1 LPVID
6 ATQNSGVSVWDI
18 TVRSGNPLTGTDKPG
33 RVFVDYLAQI
43 TGGNGAGYLVYSPLY
58 AVTIDGYV
66 YRIDMNGLD
75 PNGYIFYGNRVGYLG
90 PDHKTPLYHDVVY
103 PDNTLSSPAGGVLL
117 SPATAKIFFNDP
129 RSASDLPASILP
141 TPITPS
147 INNVAYNGS
156 AYGNTGYQPVGGT
169 FTYTGNVGGIS
180 EIIISRDGVDFTP
193 DLPTNRRVLSESYLG
208 SNSIIWDGK
217 DNQGNY
223 FPVGNNYLYK
233 VLFHAGEYHFPLLDA
248 ENSPNGGPEITLLN
262 PLGGVCP
269 FNINCHTAFYDDRGY
284 RVSTG
289 VEVGTVGVTLPG
301 DANGVNPPATN
312 HSDQTNGF
320 DTSSSQ
326 RAFGNGTG
334 NGFGNWKALDLWTY
348 FPVTAI
354 QDSLNVINPPGCSPS
369 PIATWDFGS
378 SNTNPS
384 TNNTDGTPT
393 ITSVSVTGPGFTA
406 GGNPDPGISY
416 TNWPNPFDSAFYV
429 QFKLSTEGFY
439 QLGASFHTSRND
451 INGPASLS
459 FFYSSDGSTFTQDGS
474 THGVSTVWANYSHD
488 LSLKTSLN
496 NDANTA
502 FRFVAFEGSSTSS
515 ALRLDNVTITG
526 CQFSSGL
533 SLTKSANPTTFT
545 AAGQTIA
552 YTFTLTNSG
561 LTPLLA
567 PFAVN
572 DPEITVF
579 CPNVNTVGDLD
590 SVLDRG
596 ESLPC
601 TGTRNITAGDVS
613 AGLHTNTATA
623 SAFFG
628 GSSVTSN
635 TASSTVTLLRT
646 PTITTAIHDASHGVV
661 TSVDVGSTVHDSV
674 YITGSGATPTGPVT
688 FSYFT
693 NGTCTA
699 PAAGT
704 SSTFTLSGGTVDGT
718 TFTQTPAIVG
728 SYSFQATYSGD
739 ANYLSGTSLCEL
751 LTVGKASPS
760 ITTTASPAS
769 GTVGVAVT
777 PGDNA
782 VMTGYNPTGS
792 VTLTLYSDGS
802 CTTSVMSGSGTIRG
816 GAASWALLSPWTP
829 TAVGT
834 YYWKASYAGDS
845 NNNGFTT
852 TCGTSGPANEQIVIG
867 KASATLTTTAT
878 GSVTVGANITDT
890 AHLGGG
896 YTPTG
901 TITYDVFA
909 PGDTTCSTPISVG
922 TGKSVSGAGD
932 YTSDGYTTT
941 SAGDYRW
948 IAHYSGDANNN
959 TVSTA
964 CNDAGE
970 TSTAGKASPTIGT
983 IPGSGGSIGVT
994 LTDTATLTGGY
1005 NPTGSVTFKLFPP
1018 TDATCS
1024 GVAAYTY
1031 TDGTAPFAAPGFA
1044 SNAVGTWHW
1053 TADYSGDPNN
1063 NATSSACAD
1072 ETAVV
1077 TTATLTI
1084 GTTLSSSSI
1093 SVGGSVSDSSG
1104 LTGATSD
1111 AGGTVTYTVYTNSLC
1126 TLGAQSAGT
1135 KAVTAGVVPDSDSLT
1150 FNSAGTYYWKA
1161 VYSGDLNNDPASST
1175 CTDETL
1181 TVGTLSP
1188 TITTSIYDE
1197 TNEKSDVT
1205 LVDTGVTVHDLATVS
1220 INAVGLPAPT
1230 GTVSF
1235 SFYSTIDCTG
1245 AMSVDLDHALV
1256 GGVAQSTSHGPL
1268 TAGAYSFLTHYNGD
1282 VNYSTADS
1290 ACEPLTVSAQGLF
1303 DPPFGMKSVD
1313 AAGLP
1318 VLTWTMVWI
1327 NNQNH
1332 VPIVAAVHDP
1342 IPSGS
1347 TYVVG
1352 SLVCTPSGISSTVPV
1367 PPSIDGCYF
1376 EAPSGTYPLGRIV
1389 WTGVISD
1396 DFGATNA
1403 ATALNEMTI
1412 TFQVTVDE
1420 GIKRVSNTATID
1432 SDLNGNGN
1440 TTDPGEQRV
1449 FTARASWGEPTIP
1462 STGFA
1467 PGQPTVLTALQEEY
1481 KGFGDFNLEVPSLGI
1496 NVPIVGVPEV
1506 SRIWDVSWLGQ
1517 EAGWL
1522 AGSAFPTW
1530 NGNSV
1535 LTAHVYD
1542 AFGKP
1547 GPFVNVSKLTWGDKV
1562 IIDAWGTQYTYE
1574 VREVLQVNPDDVS
1587 AMMKHQTSPWLTLVT
1602 CRDYDESLDSYLYR
1616 VLIRAVLVGVK

>member
-1 LPVID
+1 VIISYRKQSKNRSLLRSIKNKLMGFIGITFLPSKPSSSYIRFVRTGFLLLIVFALLFSGVQSVQGEGSGNLYPQPPNGKRALTEWRITTTAGLYRRTFFRVYALEGEYILMGSSGMGLGLGDIVLYQEGLISSSQIAPATLAGITPTYRCSTNGGLGVLRVTGSPASTRPMELQGATRNGGTDGGYIPCVYQVPAGGTGTYWIAMYGPDGPGADRDGAAGTINLPVID

-18 TVRSGNPLTGTDKPG
+18 TVRTSDPQTGADKPG

-43 TGGNGAGYLVYSPLY
+43 TGGNGAGFQVYSSLY

-66 YRIDMNGLD
+66 YRIDMNALD
-75 PNGYIFYGNRVGYLG
+75 PNGFIFYGNRVGYLD

-103 PDNTLSSPAGGVLL
+103 PNNFLSSPAGGVLL

-129 RSASDLPASILP
+129 RLASDLPASILP
-141 TPITPS
+141 IPITPS

-180 EIIISRDGVDFTP
+180 EIIISRDGTDFTP
-193 DLPTNRRVLSESYLG
+193 DLPSNRRVLSESYLG

-223 FPVGNNYLYK
+223 FPVGNNYPYK
-233 VLFHAGEYHFPLLDA
+233 VIFHAGEYHFPLLDA

-284 RVSTG
+284 RVLTG
-289 VEVGTVGVTLPG
+289 VEVGTVGATLPG

-312 HSDQTNGF
+312 HSDQTSGF

-326 RAFGNGTG
+326 RAFGDGTG

-354 QDSLNVINPPGCSPS
+354 QGSLNVINPPGCSPS

-393 ITSVSVTGPGFTA
+393 ITSASVTGPDFTA

-451 INGPASLS
+451 SNGPASLS

-488 LSLKTSLN
+488 LSLQTSLN

-502 FRFVAFEGSSTSS
+502 FRFVAFGGSSTSS

-533 SLTKSANPTTFT
+533 SLSKSANPTTFT
-545 AAGQTIA
+545 AAGQPIT

-561 LTPLLA
+561 QTPLIA
-567 PFAVN
+567 PFAVS
-572 DPEITVF
+572 DPEITVS

-661 TSVDVGSTVHDSV
+661 TPVEVGSTVHDSV
-674 YITGSGATPTGPVT
+674 SITGSGATPTGPVT

-718 TFTQTPAIVG
+718 TFTQTPATVG

-739 ANYLSGTSLCEL
+739 ANYLSGTSPCEL
-751 LTVGKASPS
+751 LTVGKASP
-760 ITTTASPAS
+760 
-769 GTVGVAVT
+769 
-777 PGDNA
+777 
-782 VMTGYNPTGS
+782 
-792 VTLTLYSDGS
+792 
-802 CTTSVMSGSGTIRG
+802 
-816 GAASWALLSPWTP
+816 
-829 TAVGT
+829 
-834 YYWKASYAGDS
+834 
-845 NNNGFTT
+845 
-852 TCGTSGPANEQIVIG
+852 
-867 KASATLTTTAT
+867 
-878 GSVTVGANITDT
+878 
-890 AHLGGG
+890 
-896 YTPTG
+896 
-901 TITYDVFA
+901 
-909 PGDTTCSTPISVG
+909 
-922 TGKSVSGAGD
+922 
-932 YTSDGYTTT
+932 
-941 SAGDYRW
+941 
-948 IAHYSGDANNN
+948 
-959 TVSTA
+959 
-964 CNDAGE
+964 
-970 TSTAGKASPTIGT
+970 TIGT
-983 IPGSGGSIGVT
+983 S
-994 LTDTATLTGGY
+994 
-1005 NPTGSVTFKLFPP
+1005 
-1018 TDATCS
+1018 
-1024 GVAAYTY
+1024 
-1031 TDGTAPFAAPGFA
+1031 
-1044 SNAVGTWHW
+1044 
-1053 TADYSGDPNN
+1053 
-1063 NATSSACAD
+1063 
-1072 ETAVV
+1072 
-1077 TTATLTI
+1077 
-1084 GTTLSSSSI
+1084 LSSSNI
-1093 SVGGSVSDSSG
+1093 SVGGSVHDSAT
-1104 LTGATSD
+1104 LTGATAT
-1111 AGGTVTYTVYTNSLC
+1111 AGGTVTYTAYSNSLC
-1126 TLGAQSAGT
+1126 TLGAQDGGT
-1135 KAVTAGVVPDSDSLT
+1135 KTVAAGVVPDSDSLT
-1150 FNSAGTYYWKA
+1150 FNAAGDYNWQA
-1161 VYSGDLNNDPASST
+1161 VYSGDGNNAGATST
-1175 CTDETL
+1175 CLNEHLVVGKL
-1181 TVGTLSP
+1181 TP
-1188 TITTSIYDE
+1188 TVITSIYDD
-1197 TNEKSDVT
+1197 TNDVNDVS
-1205 LVDTGVTVHDLATVS
+1205 LVDFGVTVYDLATVS
-1220 INAVGLPAPT
+1220 SDAVGLPAPT
-1230 GTVSF
+1230 GKVNF
-1235 SFYSTIDCTG
+1235 SFYNTIGCTG
-1245 AMSVDLDHALV
+1245 PMSVDLDQALV

-1268 TAGAYSFLTHYNGD
+1268 TAGAYSFMAHYNGD
-1282 VNYSTADS
+1282 VNYSALDS
-1290 ACEPLTVSAQGLF
+1290 ACEPLTVNAQGLF
-1303 DPPFGMKSVD
+1303 DPPFGIKTVN
-1313 AAGLP
+1313 AQGVP
-1318 VLTWTMVWI
+1318 VLIWTMVWI
-1327 NNQNH
+1327 NNGNH
-1332 VPIVAAVHDP
+1332 VPIAAAVHDP
-1342 IPSGS
+1342 IPSGT
-1347 TYVVG
+1347 TYVAG
-1352 SLVCTPSGISSTVPV
+1352 SLTCTPSGTSTTSTCEFETT
-1367 PPSIDGCYF
+1367 SITF
-1376 EAPSGTYPLGRIV
+1376 PKGRIV
-1389 WTGVISD
+1389 WSGIIGD
-1396 DFGATNA
+1396 DFGAT
-1403 ATALNEMTI
+1403 TALAAANEVTI
-1412 TFQVTVDE
+1412 VYSVTVSSSVNSVRN
-1420 GIKRVSNTATID
+1420 IATID
-1432 SDLNGNGN
+1432 SDLNGNGSTN
-1440 TTDPGEQRV
+1440 DPGEQNV
-1449 FTARASWGEPTIP
+1449 FSASARWARFGGPSIP
-1462 STGFA
+1462 GTGFA
-1467 PGQPTVLTALQEEY
+1467 PGQLTFLPTHVVDY
-1481 KGFGDFNLEVPSLGI
+1481 KGLGDLTLEVPALGI
-1496 NVPIVGVPEV
+1496 NIPIIGVPQE
-1506 SRIWDVSWLGQ
+1506 SDKAWDVSWLGGD
-1517 EAGWL
+1517 AGWL
-1522 AGSAFPTW
+1522 AGSAFPTV

-1542 AFGKP
+1542 ANGNP
-1547 GPFVNVSKLTWGDKV
+1547 GPFVNVSKLKWGDRV

-1602 CRDYDESLDSYLYR
+1602 CRGYDESLDSYLYR
-1616 VLIRAVLVGVK
+1616 VLVRAVLVSVK